1 MKGEITV
8 CGIIGYV
15 GKSEA
20 TGILIKGLKGLEYRG
35 YDSGGIAVLDNS
47 KKLCVVKSKGEIHRL
62 EDKLKNV
69 SISGNLGIGHT
80 RWATHGKANEIN
92 AHPHCTEHF
101 AVVHNGIIENYKEIK
116 ESLMLSGI
124 TFESETDTEVIPKLL
139 ELNYSGDVL
148 ESLKKT
154 LKLLEG
160 SYALGIVCTDS
171 PDTLYCAKKGS
182 PLIIGVGE
190 GENFIASDINPLL
203 NHTKKAIYLEDGE
216 TAQITAEKI
225 TVYGS
230 DFNEIK
236 KEIKQVELGK
246 STATKGNF
254 EHFMLKEIYEEPD
267 VVRETINSVTK
278 DGDVVLENMPFSDE
292 ELTALNRIY
301 IVGCGS
307 AYHVGLI
314 AKYNFEKIA
323 KIPTFAEYAGE
334 FRYADMVLD
343 ENCLVIIMS
352 QSGETADSLAALK
365 QAKELGAKTISIVN
379 VPESSIAK
387 MSDYNLLTLAG
398 AEIAVA
404 TTKAFSCQLAMLDM
418 LCLYI
423 ARARNACTEVFSE
436 IAVNMSAL
444 LPKKIERVLQKS
456 DELKALSETVKDMDK
471 CFFLG
476 RNVDYGVSLEGALK
490 LKEISYI
497 DCVGCPASEL
507 KHGTIS
513 LIEKDTVCFGLIS
526 NKDLLPKTVSNLIEV
541 TARGAKVIVF
551 APESLKD
558 DLTHFET
565 VITYPDSI
573 PFLTPFIEVIPL
585 QLMAYHIANAKG
597 LPIDKPRNLAKSVTV
612 E

>member
-1 MKGEITV
+1 M
-8 CGIIGYV
+8 CGIIGYI

-20 TGILIKGLKGLEYRG
+20 TGVLIKGLKDLEYRG
-35 YDSGGIAVLDNS
+35 YDSGGIAVLN
-47 KKLCVVKSKGEIHRL
+47 KKNLQVMKAKGEIKNL
-62 EDKLKNV
+62 ELKLESENFC
-69 SISGNLGIGHT
+69 GNLGIGHT

-92 AHPHCTEHF
+92 AHPHCSKHF

-116 ESLMLSGI
+116 ESLALSGI
-124 TFESETDTEVIPKLL
+124 TFESETDTEVVPKLL
-139 ELNYSGDVL
+139 ELNYNGDVVDAI
-148 ESLKKT
+148 KKT
-154 LKLLEG
+154 VKLLEG
-160 SYALGIVCTDS
+160 SYALGIVCTD
-171 PDTLYCAKKGS
+171 DENTLYCTKKGS
-182 PLIIGVGE
+182 PLIIGVGN

-203 NHTKKAIYLEDGE
+203 HYTKQAIYLEDYE
-216 TAQITAEKI
+216 TAVITKDNI
-225 TVYGS
+225 TVLDS
-230 DFNEIK
+230 EFNEIT
-236 KEIKQVELGK
+236 KEIKTPELHK
-246 STATKGNF
+246 TSASKGDF
-254 EHFMLKEIYEEPD
+254 PHFMLKEIFEEPA
-267 VVRETINSVTK
+267 VVRETINSVTN
-278 DGDVVLENMPFSDE
+278 DGDVVFKDIPF
-292 ELTALNRIY
+292 TAEDFKAINRIY
-301 IVGCGS
+301 IIGCGS

-323 KIPTFAEYAGE
+323 KIPTFADYAGE
-334 FRYADMVLD
+334 FRYSNPVID
-343 ENCLVIIMS
+343 ENCLVIIIS

-365 QAKELGAKTISIVN
+365 QAKEMGAKTISIVN

-387 MSDYNLLTLAG
+387 MSHYNLLTKAG

-404 TTKAFSCQLAMLDM
+404 TTKAFSCQLAMLNM

-423 ARARNACTEVFSE
+423 ARAREACTEVFSE

-444 LPKKIERVLQKS
+444 LPKKIEKVLAGEEQ
-456 DELKALSETVKDMDK
+456 LKALAKEIKDMDK

-476 RNVDYGVSLEGALK
+476 RNVDFGVSLEGALK

-497 DCVGCPASEL
+497 DCVGYPASEL

-541 TARGAKVIVF
+541 IARGAKVIVF

-558 DLTHFET
+558 DLKQFET

-585 QLMAYHIANAKG
+585 QLLAYHVANEKG

>member
-1 MKGEITV
+1 M
-8 CGIIGYV
+8 CGIIGYI

-35 YDSGGIAVLDNS
+35 YDSGGIAVLHND
-47 KKLCVVKSKGEIHRL
+47 KLEVIKAKGEIKHL
-62 EDKLKNV
+62 EAKLKKNEPAGK
-69 SISGNLGIGHT
+69 IGIGHT
-80 RWATHGKANEIN
+80 RWATHGKANETN
-92 AHPHCTEHF
+92 AHPHCSKHF

-116 ESLMLSGI
+116 ESLILSGVA
-124 TFESETDTEVIPKLL
+124 FESETDTEVIPKLL

-148 ESLKKT
+148 DAIRKT
-154 LKLLEG
+154 VKLLDG
-160 SYALGIVCTDS
+160 SYALGIICTDDES
-171 PDTLYCAKKGS
+171 TLYCTKKGS
-182 PLIIGVGE
+182 PLIIGAGE
-190 GENFIASDINPLL
+190 KENFIASDINPLL
-203 NHTKKAIYLEDGE
+203 NYTKRAVYLEDGE
-216 TAQITAEKI
+216 TAKI
-225 TVYGS
+225 TKNSITVFDSNYR
-230 DFNEIK
+230 EIQKEVK
-236 KEIKQVELGK
+236 KIELNK
-246 STATKGNF
+246 SAASKGDF
-254 EHFMLKEIYEEPD
+254 EHFMLKEIYEEPE
-267 VVRETINSVTK
+267 VVRETINSVTSN
-278 DGDVVLENMPFSDE
+278 GDVVLKDIPFTNEDLKAIS
-292 ELTALNRIY
+292 RIY

-334 FRYADMVLD
+334 FRYADPVID

-365 QAKELGAKTISIVN
+365 QAREMGAKTISIVN

-387 MSDYNLLTLAG
+387 MSHYNMLTKAG

-404 TTKAFSCQLAMLDM
+404 TTKAFSCQLAMLNM

-423 ARARNACTEVFSE
+423 ARERNACTEVFSE

-444 LPKKIERVLQKS
+444 LPKKIERVLQKNE
-456 DELKALSETVKDMDK
+456 ELKALAKEIKDMDK

-497 DCVGCPASEL
+497 DCVGYPASEL

-513 LIEKDTVCFGLIS
+513 LIEKGTVCFGLIN

-541 TARGAKVIVF
+541 IARGARVIVF
-551 APESLKD
+551 APEGLKN
-558 DLTHFET
+558 DLQQFET

-573 PFLTPFIEVIPL
+573 PFLTPFIEIIPL
-585 QLMAYHIANAKG
+585 QLLAYYVADENG